1 MPHPARRKVFVTRAI
16 DPAALERLRTA
27 ATVTVWRDELP
38 PPDSVLRST
47 LKNADAVLSM
57 VADKID
63 ARVKAEAAHL
73 RATSNLAVGV
83 DNIAPDAATRA
94 GIAVGHTP
102 GVLTEATADLA
113 FGLLMATARRIAE
126 ADRHG
131 RAGGWRTWGPMTLLG
146 RDVHSSTLGLIGFG
160 AIGQAMAR
168 RAAGFGMR
176 VLYLIHPSSK
186 LHNGRVAGAVGVT
199 LPRLLADSDYVS
211 IHVPL
216 TAKTRHMI
224 GAREFA
230 QMKPGAILINTA
242 RGAVVDQTAM
252 VAALKSG
259 HLGGVGL
266 DVTDPEPI
274 APRDPLMRLA
284 KVVIT
289 PHIGSAS
296 IATRA
301 KMAAIAVDNILD
313 VFAGHLPRRCANPQV
328 RLRGGSAPPSPAAT
342 MLYFA
347 RRRRIFEAISWNTV
361 FRLAASVKSA
371 SPVGR

>member
-57 VADKID
+57 VTDKID
-63 ARVKAEAAHL
+63 ARVIAEAAHL
-73 RATSNLAVGV
+73 RVISNLAVGV
-83 DNIAPDAATRA
+83 DNIDLDAAA
-94 GIAVGHTP
+94 
-102 GVLTEATADLA
+102 LA

-126 ADRHG
+126 ADRRV
-131 RAGGWRTWGPMTLLG
+131 RAGGWRPWGPMTLLG

-176 VLYLIHPSSK
+176 VLYLIHPSRK
-186 LHNGRVAGAVGVT
+186 LHNDRVAGAVGVS

-230 QMKPGAILINTA
+230 LMKPGAILINTA
-242 RGAVVDQTAM
+242 RGAVVDQAAM
-252 VAALKSG
+252 AAALKAG
-259 HLGGVGL
+259 HLGGAGL

-274 APRDPLMRLA
+274 
-284 KVVIT
+284 
-289 PHIGSAS
+289 
-296 IATRA
+296 
-301 KMAAIAVDNILD
+301 
-313 VFAGHLPRRCANPQV
+313 
-328 RLRGGSAPPSPAAT
+328 
-342 MLYFA
+342 
-347 RRRRIFEAISWNTV
+347 E
-361 FRLAASVKSA
+361 
-371 SPVGR
+371 

>member
-1 MPHPARRKVFVTRAI
+1 MRRMTKSRPQVFVTRAI
-16 DPAALERLRTA
+16 APEAFAKLRKQA
-27 ATVTVWRDELP
+27 IVEVWPHDTP
-38 PPDSVLRST
+38 PPYSELTRRARNV
-47 LKNADAVLSM
+47 DALLTM
-57 VADKID
+57 VTDRID
-63 ARVKAEAAHL
+63 APLIAAAPKLRVI
-73 RATSNLAVGV
+73 SNLAVGL
-83 DNIAPDAATRA
+83 DNIDIAAATAA

-113 FGLLMATARRIAE
+113 FALLMATARRIAE
-126 ADRHG
+126 ADRHV

-230 QMKPGAILINTA
+230 
-242 RGAVVDQTAM
+242 
-252 VAALKSG
+252 
-259 HLGGVGL
+259 
-266 DVTDPEPI
+266 
-274 APRDPLMRLA
+274 
-284 KVVIT
+284 
-289 PHIGSAS
+289 
-296 IATRA
+296 
-301 KMAAIAVDNILD
+301 
-313 VFAGHLPRRCANPQV
+313 
-328 RLRGGSAPPSPAAT
+328 
-342 MLYFA
+342 
-347 RRRRIFEAISWNTV
+347 
-361 FRLAASVKSA
+361 
-371 SPVGR
+371 